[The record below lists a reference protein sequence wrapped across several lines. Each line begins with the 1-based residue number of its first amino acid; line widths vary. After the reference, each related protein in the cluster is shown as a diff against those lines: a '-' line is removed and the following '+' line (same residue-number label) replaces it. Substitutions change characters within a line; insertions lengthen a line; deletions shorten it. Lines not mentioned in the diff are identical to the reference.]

1 MKKLDKAGILK
12 LCKEIESKEGE
23 GMVYS
28 LGSQKANLRIP
39 RLSTGIEDL
48 DEITGGGFPCGRVIE
63 IFGAESAGKTSIGY
77 HMAGLQEMALDIPIE
92 GCVDCDT
99 EFLTEKG
106 WKRIADYKE
115 GDKVLQYNADGTAC
129 FVEPLKYHVYDAEYL
144 WHTYTKNRLDM
155 CVSEFHNVVYYT
167 TSKNPSLRKK
177 YFHYVKE
184 AIENNKDGF
193 CGNVPKVFEYDSKGI
208 DLPENVI
215 RIMVA
220 VFADGSF
227 PNDSKLCYLGVKKKR
242 KVKRIKWLLNECGID
257 YRIKNGFFIFDAPV
271 NCKHYPKKWYQMS
284 EKQLGIVLDEM
295 KHWDGCQYEKGHVP
309 SFCTTHKKDADF
321 IQFAYTALGYPAY
334 ITTRDRRDE
343 ERFIVG
349 HYVKSEKVSYNV
361 CSGVKSKVVSL
372 RKAKI
377 EKYKTKDGKMYCFTM
392 PSEMWVMRRNDKII
406 VTGNT
411 FDAERAK
418 VFGNRPNQLLVYRAK
433 WGEQA
438 FNRSIKMAEMGM
450 PLIIID
456 SVPSMQPKED
466 VEKIKKAVDKDAE
479 IEMRIGG
486 IARLMDKYLPTL
498 EEVIEQTGTTV
509 IFINQIRDKMNAV
522 AFGEQIQTPGG
533 HKLKHSASLR
543 IQVARRAWIEI
554 PNKNPRITAINE
566 KVGLIMKFKVVK
578 SKVCNP
584 MGECEVPMFFDRGFV
599 SFDDLKDIRKELMKQ
614 RAEQFG
620 KRYREDD

>member
-99 EFLTEKG
+99 EFYSQDG

-115 GDKVLQYNADGTAC
+115 GDKVLQYNTDGTVC
-129 FVEPLKYHVYDAEYL
+129 LVEPLKYHMKDSKLLFDVTSMQANDFHML
-144 WHTYTKNRLDM
+144 L
-155 CVSEFHNVVYYT
+155 SPFHNVVYVD
-167 TSKNPSLRKK
+167 KKGNLHKESLLSIIMKMKK
-177 YFHYVKE
+177 GY
-184 AIENNKDGF
+184 IECFTHMDESGLSN
-193 CGNVPKVFEYDSKGI
+193 
-208 DLPENVI
+208 
-215 RIMVA
+215 MVR
-220 VFADGSF
+220 FNLEFLS
-227 PNDSKLCYLGVKKKR
+227 
-242 KVKRIKWLLNECGID
+242 IK
-257 YRIKNGFFIFDAPV
+257 
-271 NCKHYPKKWYQMS
+271 
-284 EKQLGIVLDEM
+284 
-295 KHWDGCQYEKGHVP
+295 
-309 SFCTTHKKDADF
+309 
-321 IQFAYTALGYPAY
+321 
-334 ITTRDRRDE
+334 
-343 ERFIVG
+343 
-349 HYVKSEKVSYNV
+349 SY
-361 CSGVKSKVVSL
+361 KP
-372 RKAKI
+372 I
-377 EKYKTKDGKMYCFTM
+377 DGKMYCFTM
-392 PSEMWVMRRNDKII
+392 PSEMWVMRKNGYII
-406 VTGNT
+406 PTGNT

-509 IFINQIRDKMNAV
+509 IFINQIRDKMNAM

-614 RAEQFG
+614 RAWQFG
-620 KRYREDD
+620 KRYREED